1 MATRHFVPRGDNQGG
16 IGRSEKAWQEGYIN
30 DFHAQKVTTDD
41 LEINNTF
48 AVNTLEATSIKSGDK
63 VVNVSQLGPTLWK
76 VNTAGEIVPK
86 SLEEIDVDALKTDSE
101 TIENIVNRIL
111 QTNPDII
118 NPSITNP
125 YSVEDGV
132 AHNGVYRG
140 KNLGTFTTV
149 AEVEAFLTEHK
160 VSEGLFT
167 DLFIGDYF
175 TLQDGTYNKEWEIA
189 GFDTY
194 FNKGDTAF
202 TSHHLALIPIGNLLT
217 IGMNAS
223 DTTTNGFVGSR
234 MFTQTLPTVN
244 TNMTKVLGTHL
255 LTRRAL
261 LSNAMTSTVA
271 SGALSSW
278 QGASTNWAWTDVK
291 ACLMSE
297 VAVYGSRVLS
307 SSFYDVGEDCERL
320 PIFQFKNHV
329 HKSRN
334 WFWLR
339 AVASSSR
346 FCGADGYGTA
356 GCGHASGSDGGV
368 VPLICVG

>member
-30 DFHAQKVTTDD
+30 DFHAQKVTTND

-111 QTNPDII
+111 QTNPGII
-118 NPSITNP
+118 NPGTTNP

-132 AHNGVYRG
+132 AHNGIYRG

-202 TSHHLALIPIGNLLT
+202 TSHH
-217 IGMNAS
+217 
-223 DTTTNGFVGSR
+223 
-234 MFTQTLPTVN
+234 
-244 TNMTKVLGTHL
+244 
-255 LTRRAL
+255 
-261 LSNAMTSTVA
+261 
-271 SGALSSW
+271 
-278 QGASTNWAWTDVK
+278 
-291 ACLMSE
+291 
-297 VAVYGSRVLS
+297 
-307 SSFYDVGEDCERL
+307 
-320 PIFQFKNHV
+320 
-329 HKSRN
+329 
-334 WFWLR
+334 
-339 AVASSSR
+339 
-346 FCGADGYGTA
+346 
-356 GCGHASGSDGGV
+356 
-368 VPLICVG
+368 